1 MADYDESL
9 FDEAEVVHQTSD
21 VHGGWL
27 ERRAYGVSVPGVE
40 GPESVQWTIV
50 ARYRRPREA
59 EAFLAGM
66 RAGWRYGL
74 ALSAK
79 RRAIHQYVAERR
91 AAVGDRPAVDVR
103 FHCPACDNDWSNW
116 FEEPDLDALDRQRH
130 PETSWAPVSV
140 SCPSC
145 GEPVSTELDVPIV
158 RRRLDDWKTVGP
170 WVADI

>member
-1 MADYDESL
+1 VADYDETL
-9 FDEAEVVHQTSD
+9 FDEGQVVDQTFD

-27 ERRAYGVSVPGVE
+27 ERRGYGVSVPGVE

-50 ARYRRPREA
+50 ARYRRRREA

-74 ALSAK
+74 ELSAK
-79 RRAIHQYVAERR
+79 RRAIHEYVAERR

-103 FHCPACDNDWSNW
+103 FHCKACDHNWYHW
-116 FEEPDLDALDRQRH
+116 FEESDLDALDRQR
-130 PETSWAPVSV
+130 PPDTCWVPVSV

-145 GEPVSTELDVPIV
+145 GEPVSTELDVPTV
-158 RRRLDDWKTVGP
+158 RRRLDDLKIIGP
-170 WVADI
+170 RVADI